1 MSCCCYG
8 VLSGVGNSRVRDL
21 SNGEFSGSV
30 DATGGVVGTGN
41 AAGGV
46 YCRAR
51 EGVGV
56 FGFGY
61 SGVLGEYRRIVSLIG
76 LMMSRNRQPVV
87 MQSSGLPVVEQC
99 RDLNL

>member
-1 MSCCCYG
+1 MSCCCCG

-51 EGVGV
+51 EGIGV
-56 FGFGY
+56 VAFGC
-61 SGVLGEYRRIVSLIG
+61 SGVLGGV
-76 LMMSRNRQPVV
+76 P
-87 MQSSGLPVVEQC
+87 
-99 RDLNL
+99 